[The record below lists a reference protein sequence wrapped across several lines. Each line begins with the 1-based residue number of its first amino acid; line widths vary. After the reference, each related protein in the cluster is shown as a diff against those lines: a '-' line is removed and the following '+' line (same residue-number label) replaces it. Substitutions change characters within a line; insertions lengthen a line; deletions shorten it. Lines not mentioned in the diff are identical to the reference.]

1 MLFSAWIELVSGL
14 GFGDWSLKFSKNKP
28 KKLYNKFYDPKWAFY
43 VMHQKRHHKPD
54 MNSKSIL
61 LISIP
66 PYQSLLEFLIIL
78 LIIEGCPD
86 RLILPFT
93 FKPYILLKNIFH

>member
-1 MLFSAWIELVSGL
+1 MLLSAWIELVSGL

-54 MNSKSIL
+54 MNSKI
-61 LISIP
+61 ISKSF
-66 PYQSLLEFLIIL
+66 QSHH
-78 LIIEGCPD
+78 
-86 RLILPFT
+86 
-93 FKPYILLKNIFH
+93 FKVALKF

>member
-1 MLFSAWIELVSGL
+1 MKAVRTINILMLLSAWIELVSGL

-54 MNSKSIL
+54 MNSKTIFLSVSSIYVSGVIAWPVVL
-61 LISIP
+61 S
-66 PYQSLLEFLIIL
+66 
-78 LIIEGCPD
+78 
-86 RLILPFT
+86 
-93 FKPYILLKNIFH
+93 

>member
-1 MLFSAWIELVSGL
+1 MQTINILMLLSAWIELVSGL

-43 VMHQKRHHKPD
+43 VMHEKRHHKPD

-61 LISIP
+61 
-66 PYQSLLEFLIIL
+66 II
-78 LIIEGCPD
+78 IIHS
-86 RLILPFT
+86 T
-93 FKPYILLKNIFH
+93 FSKPLRIFDYSKKNE